1 MVLIWQPILWSSLV
15 LIYFPIIAIV
25 KQHFSNHDPLIIVSS
40 MASSGINHHF
50 PMNIPAMIGDFIA
63 HVWLPM
69 KYPIAINHHWSL
81 LSTRRYMLYT
91 NTSDIYIYRSR
102 LFAIHHHQSP
112 LININYHESPLITII
127 VTTKTPSFLPESPK
141 CHRPVSRQR
150 HFSGE
155 ANFDLLAS
163 TDDCIGPYLA
173 MTSGKSSCWVC
184 TMCY

>member
-69 KYPIAINHHWSL
+69 KYPIDHYYQPEGICYIL
-81 LSTRRYMLYT
+81 TLVMY
-91 NTSDIYIYRSR
+91 IYIYRSR